1 MNKKNILYICFIFF
15 IVTILFQ
22 ITILIKLNRFDKK
35 IDRLAAD
42 IPSNISSSKP
52 LTENP
57 ETASSAVI
65 SNAETETTEPDSS
78 NYSDYE
84 DLETVFRADNLT
96 QVLSGTLFI
105 GDSRTE
111 GLYKFTPAADYADF
125 CCGAGYNIS
134 SIREQHIV
142 PKDNRLLMDSISEKK
157 YKNIIL
163 CLGYNELGWDYPDTF
178 ISRYGQLIQ
187 DIKTVSPD
195 TRIFVLAVLNVCR
208 ESHNL
213 ESYENNERIAQYNSL
228 IFDMCQSNQV
238 TYLDFN
244 GYFIDSHGN
253 LNPISTEDGIH
264 FTAEYYGYYLYRI
277 LEYLK

>member
-15 IVTILFQ
+15 MVTILFQ

-35 IDRLAAD
+35 IDRLTTH
-42 IPSNISSSKP
+42 ISSSKP

-65 SNAETETTEPDSS
+65 PDAETEITEQASS
-78 NYSDYE
+78 NDYE
-84 DLETVFRADNLT
+84 DLETVFRNDNLT

-134 SIREQHIV
+134 SIRERHIV

-178 ISRYGQLIQ
+178 ISHYQQLIQ
-187 DIKTVSPD
+187 DINTVSPD
-195 TRIFVLAVLNVCR
+195 TRIFVLAVLHVCR

-238 TYLDFN
+238 IYLDLN

-253 LNPISTEDGIH
+253 LNPVSTEDGIH
-264 FTAEYYGYYLYRI
+264 FTAEYYNYYLYRI